1 MPTRIDHVIVATPT
15 LAELEMRCLQ
25 LGFTVV
31 GGGTHPHLGTRN
43 RLIVLDEGYL
53 ELLAIADE
61 ARVSPHLAQ
70 RVARSGGGW
79 VGFAVQSSE
88 IVAEAAAMRAR
99 GVDVRGPQAG
109 RLVGPDG
116 RERGW
121 RVATIATD
129 DLWAS
134 AEPLPFLIQHNTTGQ
149 RHRDELAGA
158 DELAP
163 HRNGARSLRD
173 VTIATDDLSR
183 LRQRYA
189 TAYAMSTNDSP
200 AAPIPNAALHA
211 ETLTLPFAAGHER
224 IVLAQPMGDGIV
236 CDRLVTSGEGMA
248 LVTVTVDDLEATAA
262 LLTASNVA
270 YTRTPDAMLVA
281 LLTDG
286 AAWLRFMPG

>member
-15 LAELEMRCLQ
+15 LGELEARCLQ
-25 LGFTVV
+25 LGFAVV

-43 RLIVLDEGYL
+43 RLIVLDEGYI
-53 ELLAIADE
+53 ELLSIADE
-61 ARVSPHLAQ
+61 SRVSPHLAQ
-70 RVARSGGGW
+70 RVAQGGGW
-79 VGFAVQSSE
+79 VGFAVQSDQIE
-88 IVAEAAAMRAR
+88 AEVAAMRSR
-99 GVDVRGPQAG
+99 GVDAHGPQPG

-121 RVATIATD
+121 RVATVATD

-163 HRNGARSLRD
+163 HANGAQSLRD

-189 TAYAMSTNDSP
+189 TAYAMTTSDD
-200 AAPIPNAALHA
+200 APTHDATLNAT
-211 ETLTLPFAAGHER
+211 TLTAPFATGHER
-224 IVLAQPMGDGIV
+224 VILAQPTGDGIV
-236 CDRLVTSGEGMA
+236 RDRLATSGEGMA
-248 LVTVTVDDLEATAA
+248 LVTVAVDDLEATAA
-262 LLTASNVA
+262 LLTARHIT
-270 YTRTPDAMLVA
+270 YTRTPHAMLVA
-281 LLTDG
+281 LLTG
-286 AAWLRFMPG
+286 SSAWLRFVAE